1 MDRLSVSKLEAQRFN
16 PKKVKEVEI
25 REEEGIAGTTVG
37 LEKILEGVSKFQMS
51 AGNLNKDM
59 TPADISG
66 TKGGNI

>member
-1 MDRLSVSKLEAQRFN
+1 M
-16 PKKVKEVEI
+16 
-25 REEEGIAGTTVG
+25 IAGTTAG
-37 LEKILEGVSKFQMS
+37 LGKILEGVSKFQMS